1 MIIRLLAAAC
11 VWVSIAP
18 NLLAADSPPASA
30 PRSLT
35 AIRTDVSD
43 ALRAEATTRKSGDNT
58 PQVMRLA
65 DLYLEMAGHP
75 RRDTSPLLNDLG
87 QQVRIRLQTVRDRVE
102 RRVADKSPSAKKT
115 VKLAKVTIQHNDHVL
130 AQQVLPAGA
139 PGAAAN
145 QRGGAAQGAAVAVA
159 PTPVARPTDFGP
171 ELVELIEAVVS
182 PSTWRINGGNGA
194 VVYYSP
200 LHVLVVSA
208 PDDVHA
214 QVAGVLQQLN
224 AAQRKQDG
232 EQVVTGVVSGHAG
245 EVGQ

>member
-1 MIIRLLAAAC
+1 MIIRLVAAAC
-11 VWVSIAP
+11 VWVSMAP
-18 NLLAADSPPASA
+18 NLFAADPPPAAA

-35 AIRTDVSD
+35 ALRTNVSD

-58 PQVMRLA
+58 PQLMRLV

-75 RRDTSPLLNDLG
+75 QRDTSPLLNDLG
-87 QQVRIRLQTVRDRVE
+87 QQVRIRLQTVRDRIE
-102 RRVADKSPSAKKT
+102 RRIGDKNPKAKKP
-115 VKLAKVTIQHNDHVL
+115 AKPAAVTAEQDDHVL
-130 AQQVLPAGA
+130 AQQAPQAGA
-139 PGAAAN
+139 PGAATN
-145 QRGGAAQGAAVAVA
+145 QRGNALQGAAVVVG

-171 ELVELIEAVVS
+171 ELVELIEAVIS

-214 QVAGVLQQLN
+214 QVSGVLRQLN
-224 AAQRKQDG
+224 AARRKQDG
-232 EQVVTGVVSGHAG
+232 TQVVADVVGAHAAEQG
-245 EVGQ
+245 N

>member
-11 VWVSIAP
+11 VWASLSTA
-18 NLLAADSPPASA
+18 LFASDPPAATA

-58 PQVMRLA
+58 PQVMRLV

-75 RRDTSPLLNDLG
+75 QRDTSPLINDLG
-87 QQVRIRLQTVRDRVE
+87 QQVRIRLQSVRDRVE
-102 RRVADKSPSAKKT
+102 RRLADKNPKAKKT
-115 VKLAKVTIQHNDHVL
+115 AKPATVATEQDDHVL
-130 AQQVLPAGA
+130 AQQVPQAGA
-139 PGAAAN
+139 AGAAAN
-145 QRGGAAQGAAVAVA
+145 QRGAAGQGAVVAVA
-159 PTPVARPTDFGP
+159 PTTVARPTDFGP
-171 ELVELIEAVVS
+171 ELVELIEAVIS

-214 QVAGVLQQLN
+214 QVGGVLRQLN
-224 AAQRKQDG
+224 AAQRRQDG
-232 EQVVTGVVSGHAG
+232 TQVVTDVVGARAG
-245 EVGQ
+245 EQGN

>member
-1 MIIRLLAAAC
+1 MIQLVAAAC
-11 VWVSIAP
+11 ICVSIAP
-18 NLLAADSPPASA
+18 YLFAADPPPASS

-35 AIRTDVSD
+35 TIRTDVSD

-58 PQVMRLA
+58 PQVMRLV
-65 DLYLEMAGHP
+65 DLYLEMAGDP
-75 RRDTSPLLNDLG
+75 RRDASPLLNDLG
-87 QQVRIRLQTVRDRVE
+87 EQVRIRLQTVRDRID
-102 RRVADKSPSAKKT
+102 RRAGDKGSSAKRTAKP
-115 VKLAKVTIQHNDHVL
+115 AKVTSKQEHRVL
-130 AQQVLPAGA
+130 AQQAPQAGP

-145 QRGGAAQGAAVAVA
+145 QRGGAVQAAVGVA

-200 LHVLVVSA
+200 KHVLVVSA

-214 QVAGVLQQLN
+214 QVGGVLQQLN

-232 EQVVTGVVSGHAG
+232 EQVVAGVVGGNAG
-245 EVGQ
+245 EAGQ